1 MDQFIEFNPPQLSSL
16 NNSPL
21 YLRRI
26 HNKNRY
32 SVTSI
37 VINFMKYFKFI
48 PRYFIEILK

>member
-1 MDQFIEFNPPQLSSL
+1 MDQFIEINPPQLSSL

-26 HNKNRY
+26 HNKNGY

-37 VINFMKYFKFI
+37 IITFMQYFTFIPKYFM
-48 PRYFIEILK
+48 EILK